1 MHPEL
6 SKGNDSQWQKR
17 NTSVTIFLLAANIV
31 HTAQEQRTAEK
42 SSVKSAVLLT
52 DHLHAQNINI
62 LLLRGSL

>member
-1 MHPEL
+1 MHSEL

-17 NTSVTIFLLAANIV
+17 NILVTIFPHAANIV

-62 LLLRGSL
+62 LLLRESL